1 MKLDNTKPL
10 VSIIMNCHNGAKYL
24 SNSIESILRQ
34 NYVNWELIFFDNM
47 SSDES
52 LSIAKS
58 FNDKRIKVFSSKNF
72 LNLYDARNNALLHIK
87 GNYVCFLDTDD
98 LWEKEKIQKQVDYLN
113 KNKNFSMVYSN
124 FYVLENDKKKFL
136 RFKPKLPKGKITNDL
151 LRSYTIGILTTCINA
166 KIFKYAS
173 FDKNY
178 NIIGDFDF
186 FVKLSENSEIGC
198 IQEPLATYRVHE
210 NNYSK
215 QNLKS
220 YIQELSNWL
229 KKNNFLY
236 KKKGISLLFLKYYLI
251 KLKLKY
257 FLKKFFLFR
266 I

>member
-72 LNLYDARNNALLHIK
+72 LNLYDARNTALLHIK

-151 LRSYTIGILTTCINA
+151 LRSYTIGGM
-166 KIFKYAS
+166 FRFVY
-173 FDKNY
+173 Y
-178 NIIGDFDF
+178 NT
-186 FVKLSENSEIGC
+186 VM
-198 IQEPLATYRVHE
+198 
-210 NNYSK
+210 
-215 QNLKS
+215 
-220 YIQELSNWL
+220 
-229 KKNNFLY
+229 
-236 KKKGISLLFLKYYLI
+236 
-251 KLKLKY
+251 
-257 FLKKFFLFR
+257 
-266 I
+266 